1 MRRRTYQGLFG
12 STGILALAL
21 TVGWIAYVLGGLPAE
36 AITQVGR
43 DELRYVPADANIVA
57 YVNVQDLRLSD
68 FGQRL
73 NAVEMDLGGL
83 RQFQEQ
89 TGIDI
94 KADIDQI
101 VACLIPTS
109 ENTKPSGLVVLEGR
123 FDTVRLEELTR
134 ENGGTIEDYLGTRL
148 LKMETGFDEVT
159 MAFMEPGVIAFGS
172 DATVRRVLDLPSAG
186 GDVTSNRRLMVL
198 MSHIEGDSNAWA
210 IGQLDDQTALTWL
223 PDEIGSQVLRL
234 TSFAISGLVNGGV
247 KGSIRADAR
256 DEEAGQNLH
265 NALQGFLALARM
277 QSVFRPELH
286 GVLDSFR
293 ASIDRSTVTLT
304 FAVPAEILELLE
316 PSRPDNSR

>member
-1 MRRRTYQGLFG
+1 MRRRAYHGFFG
-12 STGILALAL
+12 STGILALGL
-21 TVGWIAYVLGGLPAE
+21 TAGWISYVQGGLPAE
-36 AITQVGR
+36 AIAQIGR
-43 DELRYVPADANIVA
+43 GELRYVPADANIVA
-57 YVNVQDLRLSD
+57 YVNVQDVMLSE

-73 NAVEMDLGGL
+73 HAVETDLGGL
-83 RQFQEQ
+83 RQLQEQ

-94 KADIDQI
+94 EADIDQI

-109 ENTKPSGLVVLEGR
+109 ENTKPNALVVLEGR

-134 ENGGTIEDYLGTRL
+134 GNGGTIENYLGTRL

-159 MAFMEPGVIAFGS
+159 MAFMEPGVIALGS

-186 GDVTSNRRLMVL
+186 GDVTSNRRLMAL

-223 PDEIGSQVLRL
+223 PDEVGSQVSRL
-234 TSFAISGLVNGGV
+234 TAFAVSGLVNGGV

-265 NALQGFLALARM
+265 NVLQGFLALARM
-277 QSVFRPELH
+277 QSGSRPELH
-286 GVLDSFR
+286 GMLDSFR
-293 ASIDRSTVTLT
+293 VSIARSTVTLT
-304 FAVPAEILELLE
+304 FAVPPEILELLE
-316 PSRPDNSR
+316 PNRPDASR